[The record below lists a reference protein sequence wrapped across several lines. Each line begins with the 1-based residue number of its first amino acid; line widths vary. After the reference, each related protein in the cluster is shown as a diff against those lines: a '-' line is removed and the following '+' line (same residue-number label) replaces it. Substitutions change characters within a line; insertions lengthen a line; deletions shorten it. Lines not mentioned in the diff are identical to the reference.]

1 LQGFLG
7 SWFPSLQAD
16 LDELGAEEVDD
27 LKALEAQDVE
37 RLAAKLKKLQRPKF
51 RGKIAALTS

>member
-1 LQGFLG
+1 MRGRY
-7 SWFPSLQAD
+7 AD